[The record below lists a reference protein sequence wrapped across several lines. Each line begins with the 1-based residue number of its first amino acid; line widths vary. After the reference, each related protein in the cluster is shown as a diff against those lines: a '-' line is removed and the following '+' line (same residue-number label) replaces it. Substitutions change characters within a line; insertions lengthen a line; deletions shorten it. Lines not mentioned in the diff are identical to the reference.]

1 MRRLIWA
8 GALAVL
14 SFAAPIPVSA
24 APATHDVYVED
35 YDDFESFAAGQ
46 GEPCVPWAGAIH
58 EVRSGEVNLV
68 TVSSGP
74 HAGEV
79 HLTGAVDGFIE
90 FIPVDAS
97 LPTYSGSYREK
108 FAAFLY
114 EFSFD
119 SDAER
124 ISQFHL
130 RGVLRG
136 TDGSTLTAVMS
147 GKVTINAN
155 GAVQVDRFEFTCD

>member
-1 MRRLIWA
+1 MRQLFWA

-14 SFAAPIPVSA
+14 PLAAPIPASA
-24 APATHDVYVED
+24 APAIHAVFVED
-35 YDDFESFAAGQ
+35 YNATESFAAGQ
-46 GEPCVPWAGAIH
+46 GEPCVPWAGAVH
-58 EVRSGEVNLV
+58 EVRSGEVKLV
-68 TVSSGP
+68 TISSGP

-108 FAAFLY
+108 FAAYLY
-114 EFSFD
+114 ELSFD

-130 RGVLRG
+130 RGALHG
-136 TDGSTLTAVMS
+136 TDGSSLTAVMS

-155 GAVQVDRFEFTCD
+155 GAVQVDRFEATCD